1 MRHTKIVC
9 TLGPATDRPGV
20 LEKMI
25 AAGMDAARLNFSH
38 GSTEEHGRRI
48 EQARRVALAA
58 GRHIAIMVDTKGPE
72 VRLGLFEGGRARLR
86 AGSTFTLTTRQ
97 VKGDAAGATVD
108 FDGFPEC
115 VHPGSRVLIDDGNII
130 LTVRA
135 IAADEVVCWVESG
148 GVVSDR
154 KKVNVPEADLPLP
167 VVTEKDREDIR
178 FAVTSRADF
187 IAASF
192 IRQAS
197 NVLEIRRTIEEAGG
211 DLAIIA
217 KVENGQGVRH
227 LDEILKVA
235 DGLMV
240 ARGDL
245 GVEMPAEEVPL
256 LQKMMISKCLSLGKP
271 VITATQMLESMVE
284 SPRPTRA
291 EASDV
296 ANAILDGTDAVMLS
310 AESAVGHHPVE
321 AVETLVRIALRTEKA
336 LDHEDILARRR
347 SAARRSVTEA
357 ISYATCASAHD
368 LGAAAIVTATT
379 SGHTARMVARYR
391 PRPPVIAVTTSDR
404 VARKL
409 ALVWGVMPV
418 TSETT
423 TDADLLFEKAIDAA
437 LQSGVVRNGDL
448 VAITA
453 GVPVGVPG
461 TTNLLKVQV
470 VGDVALR
477 GTGIGQQS
485 ATGRV
490 CVARTAKEA
499 AAKLRAGDI
508 LVTTATDR
516 DVVPYLSG
524 AAGIVAEEGGLTSHA
539 AIIALN
545 LAIPAIVGAG
555 GATGILADGE
565 TVTIDAS
572 RGLVY
577 RGKAQTGSS

>member
-1 MRHTKIVC
+1 MRRTKIVC
-9 TLGPATDRPGV
+9 TLGPATDRPGI
-20 LEKMI
+20 LERMI

-38 GSTEEHGRRI
+38 GNREEHGRRL
-48 EQARRVALAA
+48 ELARRAAEAA
-58 GRHIAIMVDTKGPE
+58 GRHIAIIVDTKGPE
-72 VRLGLFEGGRARLR
+72 VRLGLFDGGKARLR
-86 AGSTFTLTTRQ
+86 TGATFTLTTKRMA
-97 VKGDAAGATVD
+97 GDSATATVD
-108 FDGFPEC
+108 FEGFPEC

-130 LTVRA
+130 LTVRSA
-135 IAADEVVCWVESG
+135 GPEEVVCQVETG

-154 KKVNVPEADLPLP
+154 KKVNVPEADIPLP

-178 FAVTSRADF
+178 FAVTAGADF

-192 IRQAS
+192 IRQAA

-217 KVENGQGVRH
+217 KVENGQGVRN
-227 LDEILKVA
+227 LDEILKVS

-256 LQKMMISKCLSLGKP
+256 LQKMMITRCLALGKP

-310 AESAVGHHPVE
+310 AESAVGRYPVA
-321 AVETLVRIALRTEKA
+321 AVETLDRIALRTEKA
-336 LDHEDILARRR
+336 LDHEDILVRRR
-347 SAARRSVTEA
+347 PAARRSVTEA
-357 ISYATCASAHD
+357 ISYATCASAYD

-391 PRPPVIAVTTSDR
+391 PNSPVIAVTTSDK

-409 ALVWGVMPV
+409 ALVWGVVPV
-418 TSETT
+418 TSAST
-423 TDADLLFEKAIDAA
+423 TDADLLFEEAIGAA
-437 LQSGVVRNGDL
+437 LKSGTVRHGDL

-461 TTNLLKVQV
+461 TTNLLKIQV
-470 VGDVALR
+470 VGDVVVR

-490 CVARTAKEA
+490 CVARTAKEV
-499 AAKLRAGDI
+499 AAKLRPGDV
-508 LVTTATDR
+508 LVTAATDR
-516 DVVPYLSG
+516 DFVPYLTG

-539 AIIALN
+539 AIVGLN
-545 LAIPAIVGAG
+545 LSIPAIVGAG
-555 GATGILADGE
+555 GATGLLVDGE

-577 RGKAQTGSS
+577 RGQAQVGGW